1 MLTVL
6 KNRTYA
12 QLFSAQII
20 ALMGT
25 GLLTVALGLLAFD
38 IAGAAAGRVLGI
50 ALTIKMIAY
59 VGISPITTAWT
70 ANLSPKQVLITADL
84 VRAGIAVMLPV
95 ITEAWQIYVLI
106 FILQSAS
113 ATFTPTF
120 QAVIPVVLPD
130 EDDYTNALSL
140 SRFAYDLEALISP
153 MLAAALLTVMNYHN
167 LFLGTVIGFLASALL
182 VTATPSLAH
191 KRTAHTSFINRATR
205 GMQEFLRNQELRGL
219 MGTNLTVAAISAMVL
234 VNSVVVVRGILERP
248 QADLA
253 ILLAS
258 YGGGSM
264 VVALGMPRLLRRV
277 SDQLVML
284 LGGIAL
290 PALLTLS
297 ILSIGLSQWWLLLI
311 LWALMGAA
319 SSLILTPSARILRR
333 ASTEDSRPSVFAAQ
347 FSLSHLCFLLC
358 YPIAGMVGFG
368 SGGYS
373 LSALGLAGFVWAALA
388 WRSNRRKV
396 AHSM

>member
-219 MGTNLTVAAISAMVL
+219 MGTNLTVAAISAIVL

>member
-140 SRFAYDLEALISP
+140 SRFAYDLEALLSP

-191 KRTAHTSFINRATR
+191 KNTAHTSFINRATR

-333 ASTEDSRPSVFAAQ
+333 ASTDDNRPSVFAAQ

>member
-70 ANLSPKQVLITADL
+70 VNLSPKQVLITADL

-191 KRTAHTSFINRATR
+191 KSTAHTSFINRATR

-311 LWALMGAA
+311 LWAFMGAA

-333 ASTEDSRPSVFAAQ
+333 ASTDDNRPSVFAAQ

>member
-38 IAGAAAGRVLGI
+38 IVGAAAGRVLGI

-70 ANLSPKQVLITADL
+70 VNLSPKQVLITADL

-130 EDDYTNALSL
+130 ED
-140 SRFAYDLEALISP
+140 
-153 MLAAALLTVMNYHN
+153 
-167 LFLGTVIGFLASALL
+167 
-182 VTATPSLAH
+182 
-191 KRTAHTSFINRATR
+191 
-205 GMQEFLRNQELRGL
+205 
-219 MGTNLTVAAISAMVL
+219 
-234 VNSVVVVRGILERP
+234 
-248 QADLA
+248 
-253 ILLAS
+253 
-258 YGGGSM
+258 
-264 VVALGMPRLLRRV
+264 RRCQSCV
-277 SDQLVML
+277 SHY
-284 LGGIAL
+284 
-290 PALLTLS
+290 
-297 ILSIGLSQWWLLLI
+297 
-311 LWALMGAA
+311 
-319 SSLILTPSARILRR
+319 SARCVNGCLGSPPRR
-333 ASTEDSRPSVFAAQ
+333 F
-347 FSLSHLCFLLC
+347 
-358 YPIAGMVGFG
+358 
-368 SGGYS
+368 
-373 LSALGLAGFVWAALA
+373 
-388 WRSNRRKV
+388 
-396 AHSM
+396 

>member
-191 KRTAHTSFINRATR
+191 KSTAHTSFINRATR

-264 VVALGMPRLLRRV
+264 VVALGTPRLLRRV

-333 ASTEDSRPSVFAAQ
+333 ASTDDNRPSVFAAQ

>member
-191 KRTAHTSFINRATR
+191 KNTAHTSFINRATR

-234 VNSVVVVRGILERP
+234 VNSVVVVQGILERP

-333 ASTEDSRPSVFAAQ
+333 ASTDDNRPSVFAAQ

>member
-140 SRFAYDLEALISP
+140 SRFAYDLEALLSP

-191 KRTAHTSFINRATR
+191 KSTAHTSFINRATR

-219 MGTNLTVAAISAMVL
+219 MGTNLT
-234 VNSVVVVRGILERP
+234 
-248 QADLA
+248 
-253 ILLAS
+253 
-258 YGGGSM
+258 
-264 VVALGMPRLLRRV
+264 
-277 SDQLVML
+277 
-284 LGGIAL
+284 
-290 PALLTLS
+290 
-297 ILSIGLSQWWLLLI
+297 
-311 LWALMGAA
+311 GA
-319 SSLILTPSARILRR
+319 
-333 ASTEDSRPSVFAAQ
+333 
-347 FSLSHLCFLLC
+347 
-358 YPIAGMVGFG
+358 
-368 SGGYS
+368 
-373 LSALGLAGFVWAALA
+373 
-388 WRSNRRKV
+388 
-396 AHSM
+396 

>member
-191 KRTAHTSFINRATR
+191 KSTAHTSFINRATR

-311 LWALMGAA
+311 LWAFMGAA

-333 ASTEDSRPSVFAAQ
+333 ASTDDNRPSVFAAQ

>member
-140 SRFAYDLEALISP
+140 SRFAYDLEALLSP

-191 KRTAHTSFINRATR
+191 KSTAHTSFINRATR

-264 VVALGMPRLLRRV
+264 VVALGTPRLLRRV

-311 LWALMGAA
+311 LWAFMGAA

-333 ASTEDSRPSVFAAQ
+333 ASTDDNRPSVFAAQ

>member
-1 MLTVL
+1 
-6 KNRTYA
+6 
-12 QLFSAQII
+12 
-20 ALMGT
+20 
-25 GLLTVALGLLAFD
+25 
-38 IAGAAAGRVLGI
+38 
-50 ALTIKMIAY
+50 
-59 VGISPITTAWT
+59 
-70 ANLSPKQVLITADL
+70 
-84 VRAGIAVMLPV
+84 
-95 ITEAWQIYVLI
+95 
-106 FILQSAS
+106 
-113 ATFTPTF
+113 
-120 QAVIPVVLPD
+120 
-130 EDDYTNALSL
+130 
-140 SRFAYDLEALISP
+140 
-153 MLAAALLTVMNYHN
+153 
-167 LFLGTVIGFLASALL
+167 
-182 VTATPSLAH
+182 
-191 KRTAHTSFINRATR
+191 
-205 GMQEFLRNQELRGL
+205 MQEFLRNQELRGL

-264 VVALGMPRLLRRV
+264 VVALGTPRLLRRV

-311 LWALMGAA
+311 LWAFMGAA

-333 ASTEDSRPSVFAAQ
+333 ASTDDNRPSVFAAQ